1 MTYENAIGPIW
12 RVVVCL
18 MGLALLANL
27 SAPAMAQDIS
37 GWRVDPDARVE
48 LGFVSA
54 ESTTRDEQLVVD
66 GDAFTVRAQAGLD
79 IEDENTR
86 FRIEADRIEVFRL
99 DENRSDT
106 QRDRFTFLVEQEL
119 SEDWE
124 VELRLRHYDDFVTA
138 ESSDTDEYQASVEFT
153 YEPVREHRVRLRG
166 TWRERD
172 YANGADPETHGDGP
186 RVDFEY
192 RRRFDRYHYLT
203 FGLRAESISSDDPR
217 RGYERQSASVSYTQP
232 ITRDL
237 RVRPAIQY
245 INTEFD
251 GRLTPLGEQ
260 RRDQLVVPEL
270 EALWWPGNFRI
281 EAEAKYIF
289 ADSNDPM
296 REREGYRLML
306 SLGYVF

>member
-1 MTYENAIGPIW
+1 MTYENAIAPVW
-12 RVVVCL
+12 RVIACL
-18 MGLALLANL
+18 LGLTLLA
-27 SAPAMAQDIS
+27 SMPAPASAQDIS
-37 GWRVDPDARVE
+37 GWRVDPDARIE
-48 LGFVSA
+48 LGVVSA

-79 IEDENTR
+79 IEDEDTR

-99 DENRSDT
+99 DEGRTDT
-106 QRDRFTFLVEQEL
+106 QRDRFTALVEQEFGD
-119 SEDWE
+119 DWE
-124 VELRLRHYDDFVTA
+124 VQLRLRHYDDYVTA
-138 ESSDTDEYQASVEFT
+138 ESSDTDEYQASVAVT
-153 YEPVREHRVRLRG
+153 YEPVPEHRVRIRA

-172 YANGADPETHGDGP
+172 YRVGTAPETHGDGP
-186 RVDFEY
+186 RVDVQY

-203 FGLRAESISSDDPR
+203 FDARAEEINSDDPR
-217 RGYERQSASVSYTQP
+217 RGYQRQSAKVSYTRP

-237 RVRPAIQY
+237 RVRPAIEY

-270 EALWWPGNFRI
+270 ELLWWPDDFRI

-289 ADSNDPM
+289 ADSNDPL